1 MRQYD
6 NIPKNMLQRLVSNVK
21 EKLASVAFS
30 GKLSDAE
37 NDTNFRPIIHTTKQ
51 EYEALPEDKLTDG
64 KMYLTEDESPESNVV
79 GLVDINEAINGVVL
93 WENPDPSAEF
103 AAQTVTL
110 NDNIEKYEYVEATYI
125 IEKTNINIKGA
136 TGKIEKNA
144 LQNFRFVITYIN
156 GFMYI
161 RDVYT
166 IDGKNVQISDCYERP
181 QYGTFDSE
189 ITNAYLIPIK
199 IIGYPK
205 ADFAAIDGILP
216 DAKSVSFDNSN
227 SGLAAGNVQDAVDE
241 INEKINDY
249 QRIGVNDVEY
259 DQESI
264 SLTEFVGEKNGNI
277 VHLYMYIGVLKSIGE
292 NNTVITIPE
301 GFRSRF
307 NYYKTGILYYGPDI
321 ETTPKI
327 RPYIRVRASG
337 AISFNAIPQQS
348 LMVDTTYV
356 ADS

>member
-1 MRQYD
+1 MEVNKVEFGGRTLIDLTGDTTSEETLLEGEIGHNAKGQKVIGGAKVPD
-6 NIPKNMLQRLVSNVK
+6 
-21 EKLASVAFS
+21 
-30 GKLSDAE
+30 KLSQLE
-37 NDTNFRPIIHTTKQ
+37 NDMEFRPIIHTTKQ
-51 EYEALPEDKLTDG
+51 EYESLPEDKLTDG

-205 ADFAAIDGILP
+205 ADFAAIDGVLP
-216 DAKSVSFDNSN
+216 DGVWEQIKEVREMLISGNVTTTLLDADGKALMDSD
-227 SGLAAGNVQDAVDE
+227 GLALVNTG
-241 INEKINDY
+241 KI
-249 QRIGVNDVEY
+249 
-259 DQESI
+259 
-264 SLTEFVGEKNGNI
+264 
-277 VHLYMYIGVLKSIGE
+277 H
-292 NNTVITIPE
+292 
-301 GFRSRF
+301 
-307 NYYKTGILYYGPDI
+307 IL
-321 ETTPKI
+321 
-327 RPYIRVRASG
+327 
-337 AISFNAIPQQS
+337 
-348 LMVDTTYV
+348 
-356 ADS
+356 